1 MKSTHETKIPSTDE
15 AWDNRDLGADEA
27 YMAVVK
33 ASELQLDASAGT
45 QLISVRMSVSMI
57 EDMKL
62 IAQINGLGYQT
73 LMKQVLGRFVEC
85 EKKVIWNQI
94 VSKRLKVEPT
104 QQEQRQR
111 KRAGT

>member
-1 MKSTHETKIPSTDE
+1 VGECFANLAGDFL
-15 AWDNRDLGADEA
+15 RDQREDHR
-27 YMAVVK
+27 
-33 ASELQLDASAGT
+33 SELQLDASAGT

-57 EDMKL
+57 EDLKL

-85 EKKVIWNQI
+85 EKKAIWNQI
-94 VSKRLKVEPT
+94 VSKQLKVEPT
-104 QQEQRQR
+104 PQEQR